1 MNKKKRPR
9 IKMPESPIGIAS
21 WPKLAKPD
29 YTHKKQEGSFE
40 VNLILTPE
48 QVGDYKA
55 TYDKNS
61 KELYKWCCENE
72 GKAKL
77 KHSPYLRFLPDTD
90 KDGNETGNTKVLFRM
105 KHKVFNK
112 DGDLAFEKRP
122 VLFDKYGSV
131 RPEEVGA
138 GAKIRVMGTMI
149 PYYTSIG
156 FGITFEP
163 TAVMVIEEGSTGSN
177 IDDAAGLGFTV
188 EEAQRVNGGESIP
201 DSAFGKE
208 VETEDTEE
216 LAHDSDF

>member
-40 VNLILTPE
+40 VNLILSPE

-55 TYDKNS
+55 TYDKNC

-90 KDGNETGNTKVLFRM
+90 KDGNEMPSQQPDHHPTPT
-105 KHKVFNK
+105 
-112 DGDLAFEKRP
+112 
-122 VLFDKYGSV
+122 
-131 RPEEVGA
+131 GA
-138 GAKIRVMGTMI
+138 GLQRPDQSPTYPRVG
-149 PYYTSIG
+149 
-156 FGITFEP
+156 
-163 TAVMVIEEGSTGSN
+163 
-177 IDDAAGLGFTV
+177 D
-188 EEAQRVNGGESIP
+188 Q
-201 DSAFGKE
+201 
-208 VETEDTEE
+208 
-216 LAHDSDF
+216 